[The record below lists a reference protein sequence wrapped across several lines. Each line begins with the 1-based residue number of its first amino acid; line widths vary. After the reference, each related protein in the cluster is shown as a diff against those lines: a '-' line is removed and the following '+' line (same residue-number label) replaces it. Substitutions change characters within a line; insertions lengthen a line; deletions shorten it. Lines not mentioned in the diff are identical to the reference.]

1 MDTALHNNSSLLPI
15 LFVILASFVERPVV
29 DVGLF
34 VELTLWAGWAS
45 ESSTSASNE
54 PFLRPFIILQVRP
67 YPPVELSG
75 DKEVAIS
82 CSFQLKNLG
91 EIKLMFIAQMIITS
105 LPMLTSPVL
114 LYSPSHSP

>member
-1 MDTALHNNSSLLPI
+1 MDDAPHNNSFLLEI
-15 LFVILASFVERPVV
+15 IFIILANFVERPVV
-29 DVGLF
+29 DVQPF
-34 VELTLWAGWAS
+34 AELTLWSGRAS
-45 ESSTSASNE
+45 EPCTSASNE
-54 PFLRPFIILQVRP
+54 PLLTLQIRE
-67 YPPVELSG
+67 YCPVELARF